1 MILNQFY
8 SWKERSKNTIN
19 QVHPWYLAFG
29 SAGCPP
35 ERGCSKNT
43 RRWINQGHPAT
54 REMAGATLLPEST
67 LPSLPTKTL
76 TLFIGILKIDQNQ
89 WFLSFIFI
97 LFYLKYEIKKT
108 RAGYEGIAPPKWS
121 LFFQSLQAGQRQKRW
136 RQNLSRFGDIS
147 SKLPANQC
155 CKEIDLSIFTAL
167 DRANGSNGCQKLKQK
182 KN

>member
-1 MILNQFY
+1 MPLHPNLNWFKFAAKFFFF
-8 SWKERSKNTIN
+8 SRIFLDKPPS
-19 QVHPWYLAFG
+19 VHY
-29 SAGCPP
+29 
-35 ERGCSKNT
+35 
-43 RRWINQGHPAT
+43 
-54 REMAGATLLPEST
+54 LPEIARLESFLCELT
-67 LPSLPTKTL
+67 IMIQIKPGLEVSGGYEGIAPPKWSL
-76 TLFIGILKIDQNQ
+76 F
-89 WFLSFIFI
+89 FSSFIFI

-167 DRANGSNGCQKLKQK
+167 DRANGGTRVKS
-182 KN
+182 